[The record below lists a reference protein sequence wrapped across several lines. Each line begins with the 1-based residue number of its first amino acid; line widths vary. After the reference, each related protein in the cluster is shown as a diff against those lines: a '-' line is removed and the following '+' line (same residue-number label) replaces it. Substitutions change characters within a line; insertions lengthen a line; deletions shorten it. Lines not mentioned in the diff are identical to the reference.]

1 MVPNLSKQEALKM
14 KKKQVL
20 NYYGFKNIKDFC
32 NRNSH
37 MVKHGR
43 APSRKAIIKALV
55 A

>member
-1 MVPNLSKQEALKM
+1 MTPNLSKQEALKM

-32 NRNSH
+32 DHNSH
-37 MVKHGR
+37 MVEHGR
-43 APSRKAIIKALV
+43 APSRKRIIKALV